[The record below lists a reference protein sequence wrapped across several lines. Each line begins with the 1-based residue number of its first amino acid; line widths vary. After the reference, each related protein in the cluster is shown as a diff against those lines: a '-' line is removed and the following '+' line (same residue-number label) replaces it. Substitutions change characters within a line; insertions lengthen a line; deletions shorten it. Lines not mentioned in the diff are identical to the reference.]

1 MAKNSIPRKYGISR
15 ADAIR
20 QMGAQELYNPNGTI
34 QQELRKHPRTL
45 YYNPFDRKSSDDD
58 GFDYFSNNEIK
69 EKENPSFG
77 TKDWFSKLGS
87 DWSNTGR
94 MLAQRI
100 QENVVDSVGGK
111 LIDLQQEKDDIE
123 KIKRYQ
129 ALQKYKDDLEN
140 SQLKTPLQQVQL
152 DKAKKEIAD
161 LDMYF
166 LGEGKSHPVIA
177 SHMFDYNKL
186 STLERAKINL
196 GYLEKNDMRG
206 EWYNPVPYIAN
217 SIGVLMNL
225 GGYAY
230 HKIDN
235 LLGHVVGDNTGYNA
249 IAAGGLSRM
258 DMNNENDRNTLLK
271 AYKGSNTGA
280 KNINNAQ
287 LDYWEKL
294 TNNEIDVKTVELKNS
309 QARLRKGQFNILGL
323 DLDVWDPNKVDKQFE
338 KEQDDFH
345 GSYKDLFG
353 QGPSRYLQHGVVEVG
368 SSVALFSHQLYAMGI
383 NGLMAWIAES
393 VPTWAVKLPVGG
405 IKGLPGA
412 AARFATDKSVIAG
425 EKVFTNQLRPS
436 LQAAVKGVAVGSGI
450 YAARASRIDE
460 TGMESIQGYAERVA
474 QKIYEKHGNFD
485 VIERDIKKY
494 ANAAGIDTS
503 KMEADK
509 LIKLGLAL
517 GVESE
522 DKAYTEAKEESKKGL
537 NKLINANNS
546 LAILDY
552 LQTLP
557 FMNYS
562 GSILREYGASMASPK
577 LTAAWEVMR
586 HPKTAKFAEEYVRSL
601 AVKNAPKQLLKK
613 YAGDL
618 SGTIGVASDKAFMKA
633 LAKKDFVKALRNYEI
648 KDYLTKKAKTAAW
661 EALSEGTEE
670 INQEILQERYKR
682 GDYDNYNTPYNM
694 LNVPEIFANGDMS
707 IQGLYAY
714 MGLPGY
720 DPDFSVENIRKAFN
734 IGALSS
740 GIFSGFLH
748 GLTNVRRSSG
758 NENIRGLMAQLRNDN
773 VVGRMVGDMY
783 GQVQD

>member
-20 QMGAQELYNPNGTI
+20 QMGAQELYNPNGAI

-748 GLTNVRRSSG
+748 ALTNVRRSSG
-758 NENIRGLMAQLRNDN
+758 NDNIRGLMAQLRNDK

>member
-1 MAKNSIPRKYGISR
+1 
-15 ADAIR
+15 
-20 QMGAQELYNPNGTI
+20 
-34 QQELRKHPRTL
+34 
-45 YYNPFDRKSSDDD
+45 
-58 GFDYFSNNEIK
+58 
-69 EKENPSFG
+69 
-77 TKDWFSKLGS
+77 
-87 DWSNTGR
+87 
-94 MLAQRI
+94 
-100 QENVVDSVGGK
+100 
-111 LIDLQQEKDDIE
+111 
-123 KIKRYQ
+123 
-129 ALQKYKDDLEN
+129 
-140 SQLKTPLQQVQL
+140 
-152 DKAKKEIAD
+152 
-161 LDMYF
+161 
-166 LGEGKSHPVIA
+166 
-177 SHMFDYNKL
+177 
-186 STLERAKINL
+186 
-196 GYLEKNDMRG
+196 
-206 EWYNPVPYIAN
+206 
-217 SIGVLMNL
+217 
-225 GGYAY
+225 
-230 HKIDN
+230 
-235 LLGHVVGDNTGYNA
+235 
-249 IAAGGLSRM
+249 
-258 DMNNENDRNTLLK
+258 
-271 AYKGSNTGA
+271 
-280 KNINNAQ
+280 
-287 LDYWEKL
+287 
-294 TNNEIDVKTVELKNS
+294 
-309 QARLRKGQFNILGL
+309 
-323 DLDVWDPNKVDKQFE
+323 
-338 KEQDDFH
+338 
-345 GSYKDLFG
+345 
-353 QGPSRYLQHGVVEVG
+353 
-368 SSVALFSHQLYAMGI
+368 MGI
-383 NGLMAWIAES
+383 NGAMAWLAES
-393 VPTWAVKLPVGG
+393 VPTWAIKLPVGG

-412 AARFATDKSVIAG
+412 AARFATDKSMIAG

-436 LQAAVKGVAVGSGI
+436 LQAAVKGIALGSGL
-450 YAARASRIDE
+450 YAARESRIDE
-460 TGMESIQGYAERVA
+460 TGMEAIQGYAERVA

-503 KMEADK
+503 KMEADE

-537 NKLINANNS
+537 NKLINANNA
-546 LAILDY
+546 LALSDY

-758 NENIRGLMAQLRNDN
+758 NENIRGLMAQLRNDKI
-773 VVGRMVGDMY
+773 VGRMVGDMY
-783 GQVQD
+783 GQVQDQAHLETFYNAFKHAGVNRDHLMRSLHMLKEGVEANKDNTLVNKEYIENDMKLLDAAWTMYSDPEINRQLKELGMKKPGFFKHGSPEHKQFVLDGAAAIVEP

>member
-1 MAKNSIPRKYGISR
+1 M
-15 ADAIR
+15 
-20 QMGAQELYNPNGTI
+20 
-34 QQELRKHPRTL
+34 
-45 YYNPFDRKSSDDD
+45 
-58 GFDYFSNNEIK
+58 
-69 EKENPSFG
+69 
-77 TKDWFSKLGS
+77 
-87 DWSNTGR
+87 
-94 MLAQRI
+94 
-100 QENVVDSVGGK
+100 
-111 LIDLQQEKDDIE
+111 
-123 KIKRYQ
+123 
-129 ALQKYKDDLEN
+129 
-140 SQLKTPLQQVQL
+140 
-152 DKAKKEIAD
+152 
-161 LDMYF
+161 
-166 LGEGKSHPVIA
+166 
-177 SHMFDYNKL
+177 
-186 STLERAKINL
+186 
-196 GYLEKNDMRG
+196 
-206 EWYNPVPYIAN
+206 
-217 SIGVLMNL
+217 
-225 GGYAY
+225 
-230 HKIDN
+230 
-235 LLGHVVGDNTGYNA
+235 
-249 IAAGGLSRM
+249 
-258 DMNNENDRNTLLK
+258 
-271 AYKGSNTGA
+271 
-280 KNINNAQ
+280 
-287 LDYWEKL
+287 
-294 TNNEIDVKTVELKNS
+294 
-309 QARLRKGQFNILGL
+309 
-323 DLDVWDPNKVDKQFE
+323 
-338 KEQDDFH
+338 
-345 GSYKDLFG
+345 
-353 QGPSRYLQHGVVEVG
+353 
-368 SSVALFSHQLYAMGI
+368 
-383 NGLMAWIAES
+383 
-393 VPTWAVKLPVGG
+393 
-405 IKGLPGA
+405 
-412 AARFATDKSVIAG
+412 IAG

-436 LQAAVKGVAVGSGI
+436 LQAAVKGIALGSGL
-450 YAARASRIDE
+450 YAARESRIDE
-460 TGMESIQGYAERVA
+460 TGMEAIQGYAERVA

-503 KMEADK
+503 KMEADE

-537 NKLINANNS
+537 NKLINANNA
-546 LAILDY
+546 LALSDY

-758 NENIRGLMAQLRNDN
+758 NENIRGLMAQLRNDKI
-773 VVGRMVGDMY
+773 VGRMVGDMY
-783 GQVQD
+783 GQVQDQAHLETFYNAFKHAGVNRDHLMRSLHMLKEGVEANKDNTLVNKEYIENDMKLLDAAWTMYSDPEINRQLKELGMKKPGFFKHGSPEHKQFVLDGAAAIVEP